1 MTTSNDLDTVSNS
14 WDEHSSHEHGGSPSQ
29 AGIQVA
35 QAAQAAPAEPVPVD
49 VGSGAP
55 VQPAAPAEAK
65 APAAAAPHEYVAD
78 ASNIVKLPADVSI
91 DNIKVDGH
99 NLLLEQADGS
109 VILIKDGALNVPTFI
124 IGDVEVPRVALLAA
138 LEASHVDVAFGADG
152 SISAGPGG
160 APGSAGG
167 DFTIPPGGIG
177 DGFDL
182 SALLPPTDLQFG
194 RLEPRELTIGV
205 REEDTTPTIDI
216 GSGFVV
222 NEAALADGTDPA
234 STAEQVSGTFNIVS
248 GDGIGTLVID
258 GVDVTNGGSVAGQY
272 GTLVVTGNPTN
283 GYSWIYTLADNTL
296 DHHDIS
302 STGTTEGVSDSFA
315 VVVTDTDN
323 DPATATLNIGV
334 LDDGPTLSVQA
345 TAQAAQLLSVELDET
360 VGGDRYN
367 AGETEDAGGNAN
379 TDDGVGLAQVTT
391 GLAGGLS
398 SLFAVGGVY
407 GADGPGSTTAQLAF
421 TGISAGG
428 LATNLI
434 ATNGGAITLFLEGG
448 VIVGRDTQ
456 GDQVLTIAITGA
468 PGAEQLQTT
477 LYEALNHGA
486 DGNKFDSELNLSLT
500 NGGQVQLQYEVTR
513 QDGDGDT
520 VIEKAT
526 VDLIDDKGS
535 AFSFDDDGPSLTVGA
550 HDGAAGLLSVELD
563 ETVGA
568 DRYNGAIGETEDA
581 GGNANTDD
589 AGPGLAQV
597 NTAVAGGLTNLFT
610 VGGSYGS
617 DGPGTVTGNL
627 SFTGIPAGGLATN
640 LTATDG
646 GAVTLFLEGG
656 VIVGRD
662 THGDQVLT
670 IAITGAPGAEQLQT
684 TLYEALNHGA
694 DGNKFDSELNL
705 SLTNGGQVQL
715 QYEVTRQDGDGDT
728 ITEKA
733 TVDLINGQGSA
744 FSFDDDG
751 PKVTGTAQ
759 VTANVD
765 EDGLHNSQSTG
776 NADNLQPGEVT
787 GTNSAVAIGAA
798 GALNAIVDFG
808 SDGPNAT
815 SAFGLVTQTTPSDSG
830 FDSKGGNVLIVSDGT
845 TLTGYV
851 DVGAG
856 AGYQAGTDRPV
867 FTLTVGA
874 DGSYVFTLIDQ
885 IDHPTLDM
893 LPGDN
898 TENTLANGGID
909 LSAFVVAMDGDGDT
923 IGLAAGTFKVQ
934 VLDDVPQI
942 VARDAGTTTTTTTE
956 TIVYTLQAGNTDVR
970 GMDGAGNH
978 DIKLSA
984 VDINEGDNSVNTT
997 GTKIGVGDGQI
1008 IDGYETHP
1016 HLTGPEIVTM
1026 DFVNNLVI
1034 APNNPNP
1041 PSITDGGSY
1050 DVDSVKFTI
1059 DVAEAQG
1066 VEAAVMFIGAKD
1078 GGTFEPFTVSINGV
1092 LTAGTAVFEGGVQVG
1107 YAFAGV
1113 PDGATVEV
1121 IGSTPFDQLKVGN
1134 YNSFKF
1140 DSDNNGTTD
1149 TTLTGGNPFKIFG
1162 IEAKVTTVTTQTEVF
1177 RVSHDE
1183 SAGVNNAADPNPAD
1197 DTALSPPAL
1206 VDEPGALGYAKSS
1219 ASALGLFNAS
1229 VGADDD
1235 ATFSFAVTDANGNPL
1250 SNVDSGLKTLDGSA
1264 IMLSTNADGV
1274 LVGSANGV
1282 DVFKVYV
1289 DPTGA
1294 VWIGQYQP
1302 IAHNVDGSSTAAFD
1316 DIATVAADL
1325 HVKATITDFD
1335 GDTSTAVS
1343 HVALSI
1349 EFQDDGPVAVN
1360 DQDSVTEDGPL
1371 TADGNVITGV
1381 GGADANATDGHAD
1394 HLGTD
1399 GLGSITWDGAVAN
1412 HVAGTYGQLTVGA
1425 DGSYTYVLYT
1435 QAQNPAGYAAV
1446 QALDVGQTV
1455 AESFDY
1461 AVADGDGDTAL
1472 ASLTIT
1478 INGTN
1483 DVPQI
1488 VVDQGNPAGAH
1499 DLVYE
1504 AGLAAGSAAGNGST
1518 VATGTFTVSDP
1529 DGLDDVQSVTIG
1541 GTTVAIGSLNGST
1554 FPGDH
1559 GTLLITGY
1567 NAVTGVATYQ
1577 YTLTSPTTDVPA
1589 VTETET
1595 FSLTV
1600 SDGTSSS
1607 APATIV
1613 ITIVDDV
1620 PTAHADTDSVASNQ
1634 FTAETGNV
1642 LSAVG
1647 TTSPVTGIDVKGADG
1662 AAVVGV
1668 AAGNTNLDVDNAATL
1683 GTQVQGSYG
1692 KLTLNADGSYSY
1704 VRDAGTQG
1712 GVSDVFTYT
1721 IKDGDG
1727 DTSHTTLT
1735 IAIGDSTPTDAIP
1748 AAGGATT
1755 TVYEASLPARAGE
1768 PAGSNEPATT
1778 ETTSGTIGFTS
1789 PDGLTTVSLGGHVLT
1804 GSAQTF
1810 ADGTTGSLTASYV
1823 YNATTGIGTISYA
1836 YTLIDNTLTDPSS
1849 TSFAVVVTDADGD
1862 SAPAGNLVI
1871 TIVDDV
1877 PTAHADTDSVASNQ
1891 FTAETG
1897 NVLSAVGTTSP
1908 VTGIDVKGADGAA
1921 VVGVAAGNTNL
1932 DVDNAATLGTQ
1943 VQGSYGKL
1951 TLNADGSYSYVRDAG
1966 TQGGVS
1972 DVFTYTIKDGDGD
1985 TSHTTLTIAIGDSTP
2000 TDAIPAAGGATTTV
2014 YEASLPARAGE
2025 PAGSNEPATTE
2036 TTSGTI
2042 GFTSPDGLTTVSL
2055 GGHVLTGSAQTF
2067 ADGTTGSLT
2076 ASYVY
2081 NATTGI
2087 GTISYA
2093 YTLIDNTLTDP
2104 SSTSF
2109 AVVVT
2114 DADGDSAPAGNLV
2127 ITIVDDVPT
2136 AHADTDSVAS
2146 NQFTAETG
2154 NVLSAVGTTSP
2165 VTGIDVKGADGAA
2178 VVGVAAGNTNLDV
2191 DNAAT
2196 LGTQVQGS
2204 HGKLTLNADGS
2215 YSYVRDAGTQGGVSD
2230 VFTYTIKDGDG
2241 DTSHTTLTI
2250 AIGDSTPTDAIPA
2263 AGGATTTVYE
2273 ASLPARAGEPAGSNE
2288 PATTETTSGTIGFT
2302 SPDGL
2307 TTVSLGGHVLTGSA
2321 QTFADGTTGSLTAS
2335 YVYNA
2340 TTGIGTISYAYT
2352 LIDNTLTDPSST
2364 SFAVVVTDADG
2375 DSAPAGNLVI
2385 TIVDDVPTAHADT
2398 DSVASNQFTAETGN
2412 VLSAVGTT
2420 SPVTGIDVKGADG
2433 AAVVGVAA
2441 GNTNLDVDNAATLG
2455 TQVQGSYG
2463 KLTLNADG
2471 SYSYVR
2477 DAGTQGGVSD
2487 VFTYTIKDGDGD
2499 TSHTTL
2505 TIAIGDST
2513 PTDAIPAAGGATT
2526 TVYEASLPARAG
2538 EPAGSNEPA
2547 TTETTSGTIGFT
2559 SPDGLTTVSLGG
2571 HVLTGSAQTF
2581 ADGTTGSLTASYVYN
2596 ATTGI
2601 GTISYAYTLIDNTLT
2616 DPSSTSFAV
2625 VVTDA
2630 DGDSAPA
2637 GNLVITIVDDVPTA
2651 TNDTWGPTITGA
2663 TVLTG
2668 LLTNDK
2674 FGADGVDTDNNPVSG
2689 QVTATN
2695 GAHGTVTYNNDG
2707 TFTYTPTGIYVGSD
2721 SFTYTIK
2728 DGDGDAS
2735 TATVTLN
2742 VQTNTVP
2749 SGGGTASLTLNE
2761 AALDT
2766 TLDASAPAD
2775 LQAGAVTGTNPGSRG
2790 ETAQAISGITFTTT
2804 GEAINVAF
2812 ANPTGDP
2819 NWVAPTVSGLAS
2831 GYTISWALV
2840 GNQLVGSLIQTA
2852 GSVNLGAFV
2861 YLALSNTSAGA
2872 NSSLTPVVTATL
2884 TDQLQHLA
2892 GSGNVTINGL
2902 QVVATDTSG
2911 DHVSGSVN
2919 LTVLDDVPLPFKPD
2933 GIFVEN
2939 TTHTVLTESINF
2951 AASAGADGVG
2961 NVVFNV
2967 TEGAAVTSGST
2978 NIFLNGEQV
2987 FFHVVDTHTVE
2998 GRTSAANGS
3007 DLAFTATLNP
3017 ATDTWTYTQAATMF
3031 AGNQFNTANF
3041 SPSGGNNQAIVLD
3054 SIGSTSDLLATANSP
3069 NFVNTSTGSWGVDG
3083 GNSISPGEKIRFDFV
3098 SNATTDGTIAGTP
3111 AGIGAGTHYTDHY
3124 EVASYTQGI
3133 GNVSGPGLVS
3143 ITIRPVNADYDNTYI
3158 GDVTGE
3164 STALGALVTVVNGSG
3179 GATPTATNNGDG
3191 TWTITGLAQGDTFTV
3206 VANSDPF
3213 SAIEISANVGSNDFK
3228 LGPVTYT
3235 TANAVTPFDISI
3247 PVTATDG
3254 DGDPIAGSVTAHLSP
3269 DLSTWQGTSGVDT
3282 HTTTATET
3290 TLLGEDGNDTLNGLN
3305 LQADILS
3312 GGRGDD
3318 TLSGN
3323 SGNDTLYGGSGADI
3337 LFGGDGNDLLIGG
3350 SGQDTLTGGIGVDT
3364 FKLEHLDIKDLIADY
3379 SGVGGH
3385 GDIIDLTSLFD
3396 TAAGGANVGD
3406 FVNYNAGTNT
3416 VSVDADGLANGAN
3429 FVDVATLTNAPVANT
3444 ITLLYDDGVT
3454 QHTTTANV
3462 V

>member
-222 NEAALADGTDPA
+222 NEAALSDGTDPA

-296 DHHDIS
+296 DHHDNP

-367 AGETEDAGGNAN
+367 SGETEDAGGNAN
-379 TDDGVGLAQVTT
+379 TDDSVGLAQVTT

-407 GADGPGSTTAQLAF
+407 GANGPGSTTGQLAF
-421 TGISAGG
+421 TGIPAGG

-434 ATNGGAITLFLEGG
+434 ATDGGAITLFLEGG

-520 VIEKAT
+520 ITEKAT
-526 VDLIDDKGS
+526 VDLINGQGS

-751 PKVTGTAQ
+751 PKVTGIAQ

-808 SDGPNAT
+808 SDGPNAS

-885 IDHPTLDM
+885 IDHPTLDT

-956 TIVYTLQAGNTDVR
+956 TIVYTLQAGNTDIR

-978 DIKLSA
+978 DIKLSGI
-984 VDINEGDNSVNTT
+984 DINEGDNSVNTT

-1016 HLTGPEIVTM
+1016 LAGPEIVTM
-1026 DFVNNLVI
+1026 DFVNNLNI
-1034 APNNPNP
+1034 PTN
-1041 PSITDGGSY
+1041 TDGGSY
-1050 DVDSVKFTI
+1050 DVSSVSFTI
-1059 DVAEAQG
+1059 DVSQAHQIHNAIL
-1066 VEAAVMFIGAKD
+1066 FIGAKD
-1078 GGTFEPFTVSINGV
+1078 GGTFEPFTVNINGV

-1121 IGSTPFDQLKVGN
+1121 VGSTPFDQLKVGN
-1134 YNSFKF
+1134 YNDFTF
-1140 DSDNNGTTD
+1140 DSNAGGTD
-1149 TTLTGGNPFKIFG
+1149 ATLTGGNPFKIFG
-1162 IEAKVTTVTTQTEVF
+1162 IEAKITTVTTQTEVF

-1183 SAGVNNAADPNPAD
+1183 SAGVNNAADPNPAN
-1197 DTALSPPAL
+1197 DTALPPPAL
-1206 VDEPGALGYAKSS
+1206 VIEPDALGYAKSS

-1250 SNVDSGLKTLDGSA
+1250 ANIDSGLKTLDGLA

-1381 GGADANATDGHAD
+1381 GGADANATDGQAD

-1483 DVPQI
+1483 DAPQI
-1488 VVDQGNPAGAH
+1488 VVNQGNPAGAH

-1504 AGLAAGSAAGNGST
+1504 AGLPAGSAAGNGST

-1607 APATIV
+1607 APAAIV
-1613 ITIVDDV
+1613 ID
-1620 PTAHADTDSVASNQ
+1620 
-1634 FTAETGNV
+1634 
-1642 LSAVG
+1642 
-1647 TTSPVTGIDVKGADG
+1647 
-1662 AAVVGV
+1662 
-1668 AAGNTNLDVDNAATL
+1668 
-1683 GTQVQGSYG
+1683 
-1692 KLTLNADGSYSY
+1692 
-1704 VRDAGTQG
+1704 
-1712 GVSDVFTYT
+1712 
-1721 IKDGDG
+1721 
-1727 DTSHTTLT
+1727 
-1735 IAIGDSTPTDAIP
+1735 
-1748 AAGGATT
+1748 
-1755 TVYEASLPARAGE
+1755 
-1768 PAGSNEPATT
+1768 
-1778 ETTSGTIGFTS
+1778 
-1789 PDGLTTVSLGGHVLT
+1789 
-1804 GSAQTF
+1804 
-1810 ADGTTGSLTASYV
+1810 
-1823 YNATTGIGTISYA
+1823 
-1836 YTLIDNTLTDPSS
+1836 
-1849 TSFAVVVTDADGD
+1849 
-1862 SAPAGNLVI
+1862 
-1871 TIVDDV
+1871 
-1877 PTAHADTDSVASNQ
+1877 
-1891 FTAETG
+1891 
-1897 NVLSAVGTTSP
+1897 
-1908 VTGIDVKGADGAA
+1908 
-1921 VVGVAAGNTNL
+1921 
-1932 DVDNAATLGTQ
+1932 
-1943 VQGSYGKL
+1943 
-1951 TLNADGSYSYVRDAG
+1951 
-1966 TQGGVS
+1966 
-1972 DVFTYTIKDGDGD
+1972 
-1985 TSHTTLTIAIGDSTP
+1985 
-2000 TDAIPAAGGATTTV
+2000 
-2014 YEASLPARAGE
+2014 
-2025 PAGSNEPATTE
+2025 
-2036 TTSGTI
+2036 
-2042 GFTSPDGLTTVSL
+2042 
-2055 GGHVLTGSAQTF
+2055 
-2067 ADGTTGSLT
+2067 
-2076 ASYVY
+2076 
-2081 NATTGI
+2081 
-2087 GTISYA
+2087 
-2093 YTLIDNTLTDP
+2093 
-2104 SSTSF
+2104 
-2109 AVVVT
+2109 
-2114 DADGDSAPAGNLV
+2114 
-2127 ITIVDDVPT
+2127 
-2136 AHADTDSVAS
+2136 
-2146 NQFTAETG
+2146 
-2154 NVLSAVGTTSP
+2154 
-2165 VTGIDVKGADGAA
+2165 
-2178 VVGVAAGNTNLDV
+2178 
-2191 DNAAT
+2191 
-2196 LGTQVQGS
+2196 
-2204 HGKLTLNADGS
+2204 
-2215 YSYVRDAGTQGGVSD
+2215 
-2230 VFTYTIKDGDG
+2230 
-2241 DTSHTTLTI
+2241 
-2250 AIGDSTPTDAIPA
+2250 
-2263 AGGATTTVYE
+2263 
-2273 ASLPARAGEPAGSNE
+2273 
-2288 PATTETTSGTIGFT
+2288 
-2302 SPDGL
+2302 
-2307 TTVSLGGHVLTGSA
+2307 
-2321 QTFADGTTGSLTAS
+2321 
-2335 YVYNA
+2335 
-2340 TTGIGTISYAYT
+2340 
-2352 LIDNTLTDPSST
+2352 
-2364 SFAVVVTDADG
+2364 
-2375 DSAPAGNLVI
+2375 
-2385 TIVDDVPTAHADT
+2385 
-2398 DSVASNQFTAETGN
+2398 
-2412 VLSAVGTT
+2412 
-2420 SPVTGIDVKGADG
+2420 
-2433 AAVVGVAA
+2433 
-2441 GNTNLDVDNAATLG
+2441 
-2455 TQVQGSYG
+2455 
-2463 KLTLNADG
+2463 
-2471 SYSYVR
+2471 
-2477 DAGTQGGVSD
+2477 
-2487 VFTYTIKDGDGD
+2487 
-2499 TSHTTL
+2499 
-2505 TIAIGDST
+2505 
-2513 PTDAIPAAGGATT
+2513 
-2526 TVYEASLPARAG
+2526 
-2538 EPAGSNEPA
+2538 
-2547 TTETTSGTIGFT
+2547 
-2559 SPDGLTTVSLGG
+2559 
-2571 HVLTGSAQTF
+2571 
-2581 ADGTTGSLTASYVYN
+2581 
-2596 ATTGI
+2596 
-2601 GTISYAYTLIDNTLT
+2601 
-2616 DPSSTSFAV
+2616 
-2625 VVTDA
+2625 
-2630 DGDSAPA
+2630 
-2637 GNLVITIVDDVPTA
+2637 IVDDVPTA
-2651 TNDTWGPTITGA
+2651 T
-2663 TVLTG
+2663 
-2668 LLTNDK
+2668 
-2674 FGADGVDTDNNPVSG
+2674 AD
-2689 QVTATN
+2689 
-2695 GAHGTVTYNNDG
+2695 
-2707 TFTYTPTGIYVGSD
+2707 
-2721 SFTYTIK
+2721 
-2728 DGDGDAS
+2728 
-2735 TATVTLN
+2735 
-2742 VQTNTVP
+2742 
-2749 SGGGTASLTLNE
+2749 
-2761 AALDT
+2761 
-2766 TLDASAPAD
+2766 
-2775 LQAGAVTGTNPGSRG
+2775 
-2790 ETAQAISGITFTTT
+2790 
-2804 GEAINVAF
+2804 
-2812 ANPTGDP
+2812 
-2819 NWVAPTVSGLAS
+2819 
-2831 GYTISWALV
+2831 
-2840 GNQLVGSLIQTA
+2840 
-2852 GSVNLGAFV
+2852 
-2861 YLALSNTSAGA
+2861 
-2872 NSSLTPVVTATL
+2872 
-2884 TDQLQHLA
+2884 
-2892 GSGNVTINGL
+2892 SGNVNEGAL
-2902 QVVATDTSG
+2902 
-2911 DHVSGSVN
+2911 
-2919 LTVLDDVPLPFKPD
+2919 LTV
-2933 GIFVEN
+2933 
-2939 TTHTVLTESINF
+2939 
-2951 AASAGADGVG
+2951 
-2961 NVVFNV
+2961 
-2967 TEGAAVTSGST
+2967 
-2978 NIFLNGEQV
+2978 
-2987 FFHVVDTHTVE
+2987 
-2998 GRTSAANGS
+2998 
-3007 DLAFTATLNP
+3007 
-3017 ATDTWTYTQAATMF
+3017 AAT
-3031 AGNQFNTANF
+3031 
-3041 SPSGGNNQAIVLD
+3041 
-3054 SIGSTSDLLATANSP
+3054 
-3069 NFVNTSTGSWGVDG
+3069 GV
-3083 GNSISPGEKIRFDFV
+3083 
-3098 SNATTDGTIAGTP
+3098 
-3111 AGIGAGTHYTDHY
+3111 
-3124 EVASYTQGI
+3124 
-3133 GNVSGPGLVS
+3133 
-3143 ITIRPVNADYDNTYI
+3143 
-3158 GDVTGE
+3158 
-3164 STALGALVTVVNGSG
+3164 
-3179 GATPTATNNGDG
+3179 
-3191 TWTITGLAQGDTFTV
+3191 
-3206 VANSDPF
+3206 
-3213 SAIEISANVGSNDFK
+3213 
-3228 LGPVTYT
+3228 
-3235 TANAVTPFDISI
+3235 
-3247 PVTATDG
+3247 
-3254 DGDPIAGSVTAHLSP
+3254 
-3269 DLSTWQGTSGVDT
+3269 
-3282 HTTTATET
+3282 
-3290 TLLGEDGNDTLNGLN
+3290 
-3305 LQADILS
+3305 
-3312 GGRGDD
+3312 
-3318 TLSGN
+3318 
-3323 SGNDTLYGGSGADI
+3323 
-3337 LFGGDGNDLLIGG
+3337 
-3350 SGQDTLTGGIGVDT
+3350 
-3364 FKLEHLDIKDLIADY
+3364 
-3379 SGVGGH
+3379 
-3385 GDIIDLTSLFD
+3385 
-3396 TAAGGANVGD
+3396 
-3406 FVNYNAGTNT
+3406 
-3416 VSVDADGLANGAN
+3416 
-3429 FVDVATLTNAPVANT
+3429 
-3444 ITLLYDDGVT
+3444 
-3454 QHTTTANV
+3454 
-3462 V
+3462 

>member
-222 NEAALADGTDPA
+222 NEAALSDGTDPA

-296 DHHDIS
+296 DHHDNS

-421 TGISAGG
+421 TGIPAGG

-434 ATNGGAITLFLEGG
+434 ATDGGAITLFLEGG

-526 VDLIDDKGS
+526 VDLIDGNGS
-535 AFSFDDDGPSLTVGA
+535 AFSFDDDGPSLTVGT

-597 NTAVAGGLTNLFT
+597 NTAVSGGLTNLFT
-610 VGGSYGS
+610 IGGSYGS
-617 DGPGTVTGNL
+617 DGPGTVTGTL

-646 GAVTLFLEGG
+646 GAITLFLEGG

-662 THGDQVLT
+662 TQLNQVLT

-728 ITEKA
+728 VTEKA
-733 TVDLINGQGSA
+733 TVDLIDGKGSA

-751 PKVTGTAQ
+751 PKAIGTAQ
-759 VTANVD
+759 ITANVD

-885 IDHPTLDM
+885 IDHPTLDT

-1134 YNSFKF
+1134 YNDFTF
-1140 DSDNNGTTD
+1140 DSNAGGTD
-1149 TTLTGGNPFKIFG
+1149 ATLTGGNPFKIFG

-1235 ATFSFAVTDANGNPL
+1235 ATFSFAVTDAIGNPL

-1488 VVDQGNPAGAH
+1488 FVNQGNPAGAH

-1504 AGLAAGSAAGNGST
+1504 AGLPAGSAAGNGST

-1541 GTTVAIGSLNGST
+1541 STTVAIGSLNGST

-1607 APATIV
+1607 APAAIV
-1613 ITIVDDV
+1613 IDIVDDV

-1647 TTSPVTGIDVKGADG
+1647 TT
-1662 AAVVGV
+1662 
-1668 AAGNTNLDVDNAATL
+1668 
-1683 GTQVQGSYG
+1683 
-1692 KLTLNADGSYSY
+1692 
-1704 VRDAGTQG
+1704 
-1712 GVSDVFTYT
+1712 
-1721 IKDGDG
+1721 
-1727 DTSHTTLT
+1727 
-1735 IAIGDSTPTDAIP
+1735 
-1748 AAGGATT
+1748 
-1755 TVYEASLPARAGE
+1755 
-1768 PAGSNEPATT
+1768 
-1778 ETTSGTIGFTS
+1778 
-1789 PDGLTTVSLGGHVLT
+1789 
-1804 GSAQTF
+1804 
-1810 ADGTTGSLTASYV
+1810 
-1823 YNATTGIGTISYA
+1823 
-1836 YTLIDNTLTDPSS
+1836 
-1849 TSFAVVVTDADGD
+1849 
-1862 SAPAGNLVI
+1862 
-1871 TIVDDV
+1871 
-1877 PTAHADTDSVASNQ
+1877 
-1891 FTAETG
+1891 
-1897 NVLSAVGTTSP
+1897 
-1908 VTGIDVKGADGAA
+1908 
-1921 VVGVAAGNTNL
+1921 
-1932 DVDNAATLGTQ
+1932 
-1943 VQGSYGKL
+1943 
-1951 TLNADGSYSYVRDAG
+1951 
-1966 TQGGVS
+1966 
-1972 DVFTYTIKDGDGD
+1972 
-1985 TSHTTLTIAIGDSTP
+1985 
-2000 TDAIPAAGGATTTV
+2000 
-2014 YEASLPARAGE
+2014 
-2025 PAGSNEPATTE
+2025 
-2036 TTSGTI
+2036 
-2042 GFTSPDGLTTVSL
+2042 
-2055 GGHVLTGSAQTF
+2055 
-2067 ADGTTGSLT
+2067 
-2076 ASYVY
+2076 
-2081 NATTGI
+2081 
-2087 GTISYA
+2087 
-2093 YTLIDNTLTDP
+2093 
-2104 SSTSF
+2104 
-2109 AVVVT
+2109 
-2114 DADGDSAPAGNLV
+2114 
-2127 ITIVDDVPT
+2127 
-2136 AHADTDSVAS
+2136 
-2146 NQFTAETG
+2146 
-2154 NVLSAVGTTSP
+2154 
-2165 VTGIDVKGADGAA
+2165 
-2178 VVGVAAGNTNLDV
+2178 
-2191 DNAAT
+2191 
-2196 LGTQVQGS
+2196 
-2204 HGKLTLNADGS
+2204 
-2215 YSYVRDAGTQGGVSD
+2215 
-2230 VFTYTIKDGDG
+2230 
-2241 DTSHTTLTI
+2241 
-2250 AIGDSTPTDAIPA
+2250 
-2263 AGGATTTVYE
+2263 
-2273 ASLPARAGEPAGSNE
+2273 
-2288 PATTETTSGTIGFT
+2288 
-2302 SPDGL
+2302 
-2307 TTVSLGGHVLTGSA
+2307 
-2321 QTFADGTTGSLTAS
+2321 
-2335 YVYNA
+2335 
-2340 TTGIGTISYAYT
+2340 
-2352 LIDNTLTDPSST
+2352 
-2364 SFAVVVTDADG
+2364 
-2375 DSAPAGNLVI
+2375 
-2385 TIVDDVPTAHADT
+2385 
-2398 DSVASNQFTAETGN
+2398 
-2412 VLSAVGTT
+2412 
-2420 SPVTGIDVKGADG
+2420 
-2433 AAVVGVAA
+2433 
-2441 GNTNLDVDNAATLG
+2441 
-2455 TQVQGSYG
+2455 
-2463 KLTLNADG
+2463 
-2471 SYSYVR
+2471 
-2477 DAGTQGGVSD
+2477 
-2487 VFTYTIKDGDGD
+2487 
-2499 TSHTTL
+2499 
-2505 TIAIGDST
+2505 
-2513 PTDAIPAAGGATT
+2513 
-2526 TVYEASLPARAG
+2526 
-2538 EPAGSNEPA
+2538 
-2547 TTETTSGTIGFT
+2547 
-2559 SPDGLTTVSLGG
+2559 
-2571 HVLTGSAQTF
+2571 
-2581 ADGTTGSLTASYVYN
+2581 
-2596 ATTGI
+2596 
-2601 GTISYAYTLIDNTLT
+2601 
-2616 DPSSTSFAV
+2616 
-2625 VVTDA
+2625 
-2630 DGDSAPA
+2630 
-2637 GNLVITIVDDVPTA
+2637 
-2651 TNDTWGPTITGA
+2651 
-2663 TVLTG
+2663 
-2668 LLTNDK
+2668 
-2674 FGADGVDTDNNPVSG
+2674 
-2689 QVTATN
+2689 
-2695 GAHGTVTYNNDG
+2695 
-2707 TFTYTPTGIYVGSD
+2707 
-2721 SFTYTIK
+2721 
-2728 DGDGDAS
+2728 
-2735 TATVTLN
+2735 
-2742 VQTNTVP
+2742 
-2749 SGGGTASLTLNE
+2749 
-2761 AALDT
+2761 
-2766 TLDASAPAD
+2766 
-2775 LQAGAVTGTNPGSRG
+2775 
-2790 ETAQAISGITFTTT
+2790 
-2804 GEAINVAF
+2804 
-2812 ANPTGDP
+2812 
-2819 NWVAPTVSGLAS
+2819 
-2831 GYTISWALV
+2831 
-2840 GNQLVGSLIQTA
+2840 
-2852 GSVNLGAFV
+2852 
-2861 YLALSNTSAGA
+2861 
-2872 NSSLTPVVTATL
+2872 
-2884 TDQLQHLA
+2884 
-2892 GSGNVTINGL
+2892 
-2902 QVVATDTSG
+2902 
-2911 DHVSGSVN
+2911 
-2919 LTVLDDVPLPFKPD
+2919 
-2933 GIFVEN
+2933 
-2939 TTHTVLTESINF
+2939 
-2951 AASAGADGVG
+2951 
-2961 NVVFNV
+2961 
-2967 TEGAAVTSGST
+2967 
-2978 NIFLNGEQV
+2978 
-2987 FFHVVDTHTVE
+2987 
-2998 GRTSAANGS
+2998 
-3007 DLAFTATLNP
+3007 
-3017 ATDTWTYTQAATMF
+3017 
-3031 AGNQFNTANF
+3031 
-3041 SPSGGNNQAIVLD
+3041 
-3054 SIGSTSDLLATANSP
+3054 
-3069 NFVNTSTGSWGVDG
+3069 
-3083 GNSISPGEKIRFDFV
+3083 
-3098 SNATTDGTIAGTP
+3098 
-3111 AGIGAGTHYTDHY
+3111 
-3124 EVASYTQGI
+3124 
-3133 GNVSGPGLVS
+3133 
-3143 ITIRPVNADYDNTYI
+3143 
-3158 GDVTGE
+3158 
-3164 STALGALVTVVNGSG
+3164 
-3179 GATPTATNNGDG
+3179 
-3191 TWTITGLAQGDTFTV
+3191 
-3206 VANSDPF
+3206 
-3213 SAIEISANVGSNDFK
+3213 
-3228 LGPVTYT
+3228 
-3235 TANAVTPFDISI
+3235 
-3247 PVTATDG
+3247 
-3254 DGDPIAGSVTAHLSP
+3254 
-3269 DLSTWQGTSGVDT
+3269 
-3282 HTTTATET
+3282 
-3290 TLLGEDGNDTLNGLN
+3290 
-3305 LQADILS
+3305 
-3312 GGRGDD
+3312 
-3318 TLSGN
+3318 
-3323 SGNDTLYGGSGADI
+3323 
-3337 LFGGDGNDLLIGG
+3337 
-3350 SGQDTLTGGIGVDT
+3350 
-3364 FKLEHLDIKDLIADY
+3364 
-3379 SGVGGH
+3379 
-3385 GDIIDLTSLFD
+3385 
-3396 TAAGGANVGD
+3396 
-3406 FVNYNAGTNT
+3406 
-3416 VSVDADGLANGAN
+3416 
-3429 FVDVATLTNAPVANT
+3429 
-3444 ITLLYDDGVT
+3444 
-3454 QHTTTANV
+3454 
-3462 V
+3462 